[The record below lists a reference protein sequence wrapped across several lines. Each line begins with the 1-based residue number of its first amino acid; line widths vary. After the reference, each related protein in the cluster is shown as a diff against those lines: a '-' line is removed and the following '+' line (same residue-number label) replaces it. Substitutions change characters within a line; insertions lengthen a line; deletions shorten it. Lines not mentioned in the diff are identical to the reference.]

1 MPEKSVREKYKN
13 YAFSKV
19 AAIVVQARLEVE
31 RLSGGGEL
39 TPGGLERS
47 EARLASWEDLLLY
60 AEVGRAAVT
69 TLQKLQEKGDQD
81 D

>member
-1 MPEKSVREKYKN
+1 MTEKTVREKYKN

-19 AAIVVQARLEVE
+19 AAILMQAGLEVE
-31 RLSGGGEL
+31 RLQEKGRPAAEI
-39 TPGGLERS
+39 ERAG
-47 EARLASWEDLLLY
+47 ARLASWEDLLMY

-69 TLQKLQEKGDQD
+69 TLQKLQERGDQD

>member
-1 MPEKSVREKYKN
+1 MSEQPTVKQKYKN

-19 AAIVVQARLEVE
+19 AAIVVQARREVE
-31 RLSGGGEL
+31 RLQSLEDMEPE
-39 TPGGLERS
+39 TERS

-69 TLQKLQEKGDQD
+69 TLQKLQETEKP
-81 D
+81 